1 MSLSFKQIISFQ
13 VGDDLAERGTAVRHR
28 YLREGFRDCGVDLI
42 GRCPAIELPP
52 DERRSR
58 REHRRGS
65 VGRAT
70 DDHFIADPAN
80 RNRRVTD
87 RLGRQ

>member
-13 VGDDLAERGTAVRHR
+13 VGDDLAERRTPVRDR
-28 YLREGFRDCGVDLI
+28 YLREGFRDCGVDLV
-42 GRCPAIELPP
+42 GRRPAIELPP

-58 REHRRGS
+58 CEHRRGS
-65 VGRAT
+65 VGRAS
-70 DDHFIADPAN
+70 DDHFTAHPAN
-80 RNRRVTD
+80 RNRCVTD